1 MHTKR
6 TSLSALALATCI
18 ALPAFAEPP
27 YGGTSGQSNTS
38 PTRQETQL
46 RKEEK
51 KVSESAPSERA
62 AFRWEGSAERIRR
75 TQEALN
81 THGANI
87 KVDGVMGETTR
98 DELRKYQRK
107 NNLTENGRIDDA
119 TAKSLGIEMK

>member
-1 MHTKR
+1 MHTMR
-6 TSLSALALATCI
+6 SSLSALALVTCI

-27 YGGTSGQSNTS
+27 YGGSTGQSSTS
-38 PTRQETQL
+38 PARQETQL

-51 KVSESAPSERA
+51 KVSEAAPGERA
-62 AFRWEGSAERIRR
+62 AFRWESSADRIRR

-107 NNLTENGRIDDA
+107 NKLTETGRIDDA